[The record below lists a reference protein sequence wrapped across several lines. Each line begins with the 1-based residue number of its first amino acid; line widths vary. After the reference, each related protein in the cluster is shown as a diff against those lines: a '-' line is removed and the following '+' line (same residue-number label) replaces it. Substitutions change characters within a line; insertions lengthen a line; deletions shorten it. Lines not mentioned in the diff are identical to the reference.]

1 MKTIKTFKGDLC
13 VRKFRREA
21 RKAIKLCKNNNIDII
36 QSLEKFTRKHAGGC
50 SLI

>member
-1 MKTIKTFKGDLC
+1 MKLISTNKGLMC

-21 RKAIKLCKNNNIDII
+21 RKAIKLCKNNNINII
-36 QSLEKFTRKHAGGC
+36 QSIEKFTRKHAGGC